1 MDAEL
6 LVLLVETF
14 FKVGK
19 VRGGHQL
26 TDLLPQVGVAVK
38 QGGEQVG
45 QLHLVQTFHRHLGTR
60 ARDRWV
66 QLQLLCQW
74 RRLACFLRRQMKEV
88 SKAGRRDGGGGRSV
102 VKSQSF
108 SRRRPHPLSPPRQQQ
123 SAVRPPC
130 LRESGQL
137 GSLHLLSQGCVVD
150 VWRVGE
156 WD

>member
-74 RRLACFLRRQMKEV
+74 RRLACFLRRQMK
-88 SKAGRRDGGGGRSV
+88 K
-102 VKSQSF
+102 
-108 SRRRPHPLSPPRQQQ
+108 Q